1 MAPRTTTKR
10 PVEVPDFEGVPE
22 VAPTVLKSV
31 QGLLAAHASSDH
43 ELAKAVLKALRTRD
57 GRSQRCTRDE
67 LPERLEQDGVTFD
80 PDELDEV
87 LSRLWDVGQIVL
99 AQRNTGYPLFIVVK
113 GVRALDD
120 IDVLAADVC
129 SAVKRRGEQ
138 LMMRTSSAL
147 GWTRTGL
154 VTTSGP
160 WPSRCVSSRSW
171 GASPGLCRSGV
182 LSRHLQV
189 CTSRHVS
196 TTDHD
201 QHRLPDLEFPF
212 QAGPGPRHTRPRSEV
227 PGLPLVMVQSPG
239 VLVFQGSWCIG
250 QRFKR

>member
-43 ELAKAVLKALRTRD
+43 ELAKAVLKALRPRD

-67 LPERLEQDGVTFD
+67 LPERLEQDGATFD
-80 PDELDEV
+80 SGDLDEV
-87 LSRLWDVGQIVL
+87 LARLWDVGRVVL
-99 AQRNTGYPLFIVVK
+99 AQRNTGYPLFIVAK

-138 LMMRTSSAL
+138 FDAEDQLRSCSL

-160 WPSRCVSSRSW
+160 
-171 GASPGLCRSGV
+171 
-182 LSRHLQV
+182 
-189 CTSRHVS
+189 
-196 TTDHD
+196 
-201 QHRLPDLEFPF
+201 
-212 QAGPGPRHTRPRSEV
+212 
-227 PGLPLVMVQSPG
+227 
-239 VLVFQGSWCIG
+239 
-250 QRFKR
+250 

>member
-1 MAPRTTTKR
+1 MSRIPREFALAPRTTTKR

-43 ELAKAVLKALRTRD
+43 ELAKAVLKALRPRD

-138 LMMRTSSAL
+138 FDDEDQL
-147 GWTRTGL
+147 
-154 VTTSGP
+154 
-160 WPSRCVSSRSW
+160 RSW
-171 GASPGLCRSGV
+171 LDEDGIGYDLRSLAV
-182 LSRHLQV
+182 ALRQ
-189 CTSRHVS
+189 
-196 TTDHD
+196 
-201 QHRLPDLEFPF
+201 LEEL
-212 QAGPGPRHTRPRSEV
+212 GRITRPVQEWSSV
-227 PGLPLVMVQSPG
+227 PRSPG
-239 VLVFQGSWCIG
+239 VYVPPRIYNGP
-250 QRFKR
+250 